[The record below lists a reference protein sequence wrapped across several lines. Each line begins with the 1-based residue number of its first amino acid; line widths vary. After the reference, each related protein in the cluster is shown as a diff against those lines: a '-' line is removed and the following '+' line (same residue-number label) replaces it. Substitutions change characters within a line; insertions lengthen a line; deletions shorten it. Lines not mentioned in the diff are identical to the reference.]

1 MLTKGISWPRNR
13 MTMFFCVVERTM
25 WYWFYQCSQKA
36 SVDHSRRR
44 GWLWLTG
51 SCSYSVASLAS
62 CRNLCSKLL
71 QWLLRFFAM
80 GSISV
85 VLLES
90 HPKRRCVPNHNKWT
104 LYVGLLANGPEK
116 CLVMRNFSDVVIRR
130 CHKLHPSLPK
140 YLTDQI
146 IRLEKNSELV
156 LGCLTCE
163 RYFKFLAHWV
173 HLPWYWN
180 VVVFAVFIDCFEQFC
195 HENVYRGIKTSWDS
209 FIVLGPQWSVFIIKA
224 TDCERCIWDVVDF
237 SRPRHF
243 QQSNLPISS

>member
-62 CRNLCSKLL
+62 CRNFCSKLL

-80 GSISV
+80 GSLSV

-90 HPKRRCVPNHNKWT
+90 HPKRHCVPNHNKWT

-140 YLTDQI
+140 YLTDHQTWTKFRI
-146 IRLEKNSELV
+146 GPRVLDLWTIFQVSRSLGPPSMILECCRIRRVHRLFWTILSSE
-156 LGCLTCE
+156 C
-163 RYFKFLAHWV
+163 
-173 HLPWYWN
+173 LPWDKN
-180 VVVFAVFIDCFEQFC
+180 Q
-195 HENVYRGIKTSWDS
+195 
-209 FIVLGPQWSVFIIKA
+209 LG
-224 TDCERCIWDVVDF
+224 
-237 SRPRHF
+237 
-243 QQSNLPISS
+243 